1 MVHMSDMQ
9 VLLLEYKTFYIAN
22 QALTFPHRFA
32 AVFFAI
38 SALRSGVAG
47 SSRRAALAHLLGNG
61 REVMRVGSPHAGRG
75 GTEPFRGRFERI
87 GVPHSG
93 RRSNRPGRCRR
104 R

>member
-1 MVHMSDMQ
+1 MSDIQ

-22 QALTFPHRFA
+22 QALTFPPPLCCRL
-32 AVFFAI
+32 
-38 SALRSGVAG
+38 LRDLRPSLRRHAG